1 MGIALLSAARLVE
14 SVPVWFQRFWP
25 ESSPA
30 AVQPTHQVRKPR
42 LGGSAHTN
50 ASTDA
55 VATPNRRPLR
65 VLRVVDAQHA
75 GVGTGAGVGAG
86 RMVISGRMADVCA
99 ELDRL
104 AAAEAL
110 QSGERLH

>member
-30 AVQPTHQVRKPR
+30 AGSSAHQVRKPR
-42 LGGSAHTN
+42 LGGTAHAN
-50 ASTDA
+50 ANSETVA
-55 VATPNRRPLR
+55 VPNRRPLR

-75 GVGTGAGVGAG
+75 GVGTSAGVGAG